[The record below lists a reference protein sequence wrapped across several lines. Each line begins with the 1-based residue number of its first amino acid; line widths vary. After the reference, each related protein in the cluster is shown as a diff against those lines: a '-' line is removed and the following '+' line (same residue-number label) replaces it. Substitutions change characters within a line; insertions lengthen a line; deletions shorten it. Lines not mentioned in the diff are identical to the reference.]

1 MSKKNNYTDK
11 TIFTWFGN
19 LPTFI
24 ELQESHYYQG
34 KIQSVVVQG
43 FFFFFSLS
51 LSQKLQRQTLITK
64 VTFSTSCA
72 QDSQWA
78 PWTKSQKISH

>member
-19 LPTFI
+19 LPTFT

-34 KIQSVVVQG
+34 KIQSAVVQG
-43 FFFFFSLS
+43 FFFFFFFSLS
-51 LSQKLQRQTLITK
+51 LSLKNYNDK
-64 VTFSTSCA
+64 
-72 QDSQWA
+72 
-78 PWTKSQKISH
+78 P

>member
-19 LPTFI
+19 LPTFT

-34 KIQSVVVQG
+34 KIQSAVVQ
-43 FFFFFSLS
+43 FFFSLS
-51 LSQKLQRQTLITK
+51 LSKTTTTNPNHQSNVFYILRTRFTMG
-64 VTFSTSCA
+64 SM
-72 QDSQWA
+72 D
-78 PWTKSQKISH
+78 